1 MNEASVPL
9 DALGEAEEE
18 GIREAM
24 NYSRA
29 NPKFKKEGTGARSRE
44 KRQTKR
50 SKSTHI
56 RVSDRFGERWTR
68 PNLEGIARVNGVE
81 ERKRCV

>member
-9 DALGEAEEE
+9 DALGEAEE

-24 NYSRA
+24 NYSSA
-29 NPKFKKEGTGARSRE
+29 NPKFKKEETGVRLRE

-50 SKSTHI
+50 TRSTHI
-56 RVSDRFGERWTR
+56 RVSDRFGARWTR
-68 PNLEGIARVNGVE
+68 LNLEGIARANGGE
-81 ERKRCV
+81 ERGRRV